1 MKTEDDGIKDLFG
14 YLPYK
19 PEIKFNGGLISAINE
34 FDKVAD
40 WIGENTNL
48 DGFLY
53 PPIVRRVKGDFDS
66 ENSHEEIPNSECPAL
81 LHRIPASH
89 ELCLYASGDSNDI
102 RKSLGAFIIHLLA
115 YLFGVRLQFH
125 DWWFDG
131 RVPIKST
138 HNVHFNERSVENFL
152 SHCFVMWDSWP
163 LEKQKLMTNVL
174 YMHSRSPSYEWDWE
188 QFMIE
193 YMVFDGCWNLSEIK
207 HKSKAKHKERMYIIC
222 QQFGIPENKILID
235 NIVSLRNDLFH
246 ETLWDKSQPCT
257 GTDGPGFASS
267 YHLRRFNQ
275 RLIPALFGYENSYIK
290 SGWWNMGTFSFE

>member
-1 MKTEDDGIKDLFG
+1 MKNEGEGIKDFFG

-19 PEIKFNGGLISAINE
+19 SVMKFNGGMISPIQE
-34 FDKVAD
+34 FDEVVAWVD
-40 WIGENTNL
+40 KYTNL

-53 PPIVRRVKGDFDS
+53 PPIERRVKGDFDS
-66 ENSHEEIPNSECPAL
+66 EKSYKEIPNSERPAL

-89 ELCLYASGDSNDI
+89 ELHLYVVKDSKDV
-102 RKSLGAFIIHLLA
+102 RKSYGSFIIHLLA

-131 RVPIKST
+131 RVPTKST
-138 HNVHFNERSVENFL
+138 HNVHFNEKTVENFL
-152 SHCFVMWDSWP
+152 SHCFMMWDSWP

-193 YMVFDGCWNLSEIK
+193 YIVLDGCWNLAKLK
-207 HKSKAKHKERMYIIC
+207 HKFKVKHKDRMHILC

-235 NIVSLRNDLFH
+235 NIVNLRNDLFH

-267 YHLRRFNQ
+267 FHLRRFNQ
-275 RLIPALFGYENSYIK
+275 RLIPAVLGYNTDYIK
-290 SGWWNMGTFSFE
+290 TGWWYMGTFSFK